1 MGYNKENY
9 IRIRQEYADKNLRA
23 KEAAEQRTRELH
35 ALYPELVKI
44 DNVLR
49 ETGMNILRESMRGR
63 EGLDE
68 RIAKLRESN
77 RELQAIRAQYL
88 ESIGYPADY
97 TSVKYECEK
106 CRDTGFDGAK
116 MCECLRRDLVLA
128 GYESSGIG
136 KLMRTQSFETF
147 RLDYYNRSPE
157 ERRTMERV
165 LGICRGYAERFDAK
179 KGDNL
184 LFCGTTGLGKTHL
197 STSIAKVVIE
207 RGFDV
212 VYDTAQNILSDFEY
226 ERFSKSYGDSSEPKT
241 VKYFDCDLLIIDDL
255 GTEMNNQF
263 TVSCLYNIINTRINQ
278 SKAMLISTNLTQNE
292 IRERY
297 SDRITSRLFG
307 DFIALRFFG
316 KDIRLQ
322 KALGD

>member
-9 IRIRQEYADKNLRA
+9 IRIRQAYADKNLRA
-23 KEAAEQRTRELH
+23 KEAAEQRASELH
-35 ALYPELVKI
+35 ALYPELLKI
-44 DNVLR
+44 DRVLK
-49 ETGMNILRESMRGR
+49 ETGLNILRESMKGR

-77 RELQAIRAQYL
+77 RELQALRAQYL
-88 ESIGYPADY
+88 QSIGYPADY
-97 TSVKYECEK
+97 TSVKYECQVCK
-106 CRDTGFDGAK
+106 DTGFVGTK
-116 MCECLRRDLVLA
+116 LCECMRRDLILA

-136 KLMRTQSFETF
+136 KLIRTQSFETF
-147 RLDYYNRSPE
+147 RLEYYSRSPE
-157 ERRTMERV
+157 ERRNMERV
-165 LGICRGYAERFDAK
+165 LGICKGYAERFEAG

-197 STSIAKVVIE
+197 STSVAKVVIE

-212 VYDTAQNILSDFEY
+212 VYDTAQNLLSDFEY
-226 ERFSKSYGDSSEPKT
+226 ERFGKSYGDNAEPRT

-255 GTEMNNQF
+255 GTEMTNQF
-263 TVSCLYNIINTRINQ
+263 TVSCLYNVINTRINQ

-292 IRERY
+292 IRDRY

-307 DFIALRFFG
+307 DFMALRFTG